1 MKVILIDVSSLDGK
15 LTKWSENNIYKW
27 SSKEDFEHFQKVKSE
42 NNLLVMGSGT
52 FEKVKDIEIAGLK
65 AEKERL
71 RIVLT
76 KNPEK
81 YKQFEVSGQLE
92 FTNEKPKDLLSRFE
106 KLGYKQMLL
115 VSGGK
120 LATSFFEENIIDEL
134 WLTIEP
140 KIFGTGEP
148 LVENKNFDI
157 NLRLLSIEKL
167 NKQGTIVLKYEVKK

>member
-15 LTKWSENNIYKW
+15 LTKWTGNNIYEW
-27 SSKEDFEHFQKVKSE
+27 SSDEDFKNFQKVKKA

-52 FEKVKDIEIAGLK
+52 FDKVKDVEKAGLK

-76 KNPEK
+76 QNPTK
-81 YKQFEVSGQLE
+81 YKKFSIPGQLE
-92 FTNEKPKDLLSRFE
+92 FSNESPKSLIARLE
-106 KLGYKQMLL
+106 KQGYKQMLL

-120 LATSFFEENIIDEL
+120 VATSFLKANLINEL

-140 KIFGTGEP
+140 RIFGIGEP
-148 LVENKNFDI
+148 LVQEEKFDVSLEL
-157 NLRLLSIEKL
+157 LRIKKL
-167 NKQGTIVLKYEVKK
+167 NKQGSLFLKYKITQ